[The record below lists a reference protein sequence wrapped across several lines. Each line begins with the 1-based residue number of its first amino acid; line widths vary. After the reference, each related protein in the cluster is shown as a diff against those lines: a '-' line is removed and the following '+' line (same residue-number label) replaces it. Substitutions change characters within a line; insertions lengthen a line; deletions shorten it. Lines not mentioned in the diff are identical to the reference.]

1 MKLNVGSAD
10 RVIRLIIGIAL
21 IGLLLTGTLQIGT
34 TVGIIAAIAA
44 AIMVI
49 TGTVSFCPAY
59 SLIGVKTRKQ

>member
-10 RVIRLIIGIAL
+10 RVVRLVVGVVL

-34 TVGIIAAIAA
+34 LFGIVAAVAA
-44 AIMVI
+44 AVMIF

-59 SLIGVKTRKQ
+59 SVVGIKTRA